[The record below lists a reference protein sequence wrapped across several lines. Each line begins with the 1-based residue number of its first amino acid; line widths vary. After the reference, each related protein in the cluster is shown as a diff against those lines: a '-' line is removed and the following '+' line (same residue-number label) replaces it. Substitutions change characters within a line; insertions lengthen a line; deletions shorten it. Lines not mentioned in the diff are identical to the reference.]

1 MITSTKLRR
10 GPSNDNIDFIPVTG
24 KADSFKSIGIGDK
37 AFDDE
42 SNHAFLRE
50 ELNALSIIPA
60 RNESV
65 PIWRT
70 KGKYRKEMKRGYSKK
85 MYHQRSKVEAIFFV
99 IKKTMLDDIMSIKTK
114 AQNNEIRFKIIAY
127 NAARIASLAYSLFVG
142 FLQGLRVKFYGFN
155 AFSVSKR
162 YELSIE
168 SKKSKRMLF
177 CDRQN
182 YQVVYLFRVQVF
194 FFKVIQG
201 LLDNFWTFLN
211 VLHTRVFVVFSELQ
225 QNKIRVNRKLKHDPN
240 VFMKHNERYVYAF
253 SFFHYS

>member
-10 GPSNDNIDFIPVTG
+10 GPNNDNIDFIPIAR
-24 KADSFKSIGIGDK
+24 KADSFKPLGIAIADK

-50 ELNALSIIPA
+50 ELNTLSIIPA

-85 MYHQRSKVEAIFFV
+85 MYHQRSKVETIFYV
-99 IKKTMLDDIMSIKTK
+99 IKKSMGDDIRSIKTK

-142 FLQGLRVKFYGFN
+142 FYRALCPQCLNISKMTSLIATVGHTESEKPLFPVKGTPVAKALQKGCWTGGHGGLWN
-155 AFSVSKR
+155 HVS
-162 YELSIE
+162 
-168 SKKSKRMLF
+168 
-177 CDRQN
+177 
-182 YQVVYLFRVQVF
+182 
-194 FFKVIQG
+194 
-201 LLDNFWTFLN
+201 
-211 VLHTRVFVVFSELQ
+211 
-225 QNKIRVNRKLKHDPN
+225 P
-240 VFMKHNERYVYAF
+240 
-253 SFFHYS
+253 